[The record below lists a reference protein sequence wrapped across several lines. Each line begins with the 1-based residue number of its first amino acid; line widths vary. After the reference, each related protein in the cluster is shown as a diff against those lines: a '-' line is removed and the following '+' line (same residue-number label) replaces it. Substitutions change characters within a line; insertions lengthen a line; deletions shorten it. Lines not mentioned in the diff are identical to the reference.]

1 VSAASATPAGMIELF
16 SVPWSQVELEHV
28 RAFLD
33 DAGEEGVTWE
43 AKADDDRGRL
53 RGDSIRRQRAA
64 WRTRSAAT

>member
-1 VSAASATPAGMIELF
+1 MIKLF

-33 DAGEEGVTWE
+33 DAAASDDEEGVTWE
-43 AKADDDRGRL
+43 AKADDKRSRI
-53 RGDSIRRQRAA
+53 RPDSIRKARAA